1 MQPDCSGTKL
11 WWSWAPGAL
20 LSVIPV
26 VSDFQKVAWF
36 GGRCFSEIP
45 IVCNPSSLGD
55 RVTFNILTYF
65 YLGGD

>member
-11 WWSWAPGAL
+11 WWSWAHGAL

-45 IVCNPSSLGD
+45 YSL
-55 RVTFNILTYF
+55 
-65 YLGGD
+65 